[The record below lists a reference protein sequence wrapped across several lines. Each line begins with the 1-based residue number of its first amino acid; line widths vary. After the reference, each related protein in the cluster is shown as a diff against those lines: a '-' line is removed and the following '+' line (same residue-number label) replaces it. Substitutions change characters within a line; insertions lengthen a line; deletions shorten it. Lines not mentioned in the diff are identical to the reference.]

1 MTIAELIELR
11 YHQQDEE
18 AKDSFYKGYAKGWQD
33 AYDDMKAILEH
44 YGFDMEQEVKKN
56 ENNGAYKTNLLFRN
70 NSYTKR
76 IPPKIKDRN
85 RTNI

>member
-18 AKDSFYKGYAKGWQD
+18 TSDTFYGGYAKGWRD

-44 YGFDMEQEVKKN
+44 YGFDMEQEVKPN
-56 ENNGAYKTNLLFRN
+56 
-70 NSYTKR
+70 
-76 IPPKIKDRN
+76 DR
-85 RTNI
+85 